1 MQAFL
6 AATHWLYDLPMP
18 AVVEKRGDVVFIR
31 LKGKLLLGESVD
43 DFRGKWQ
50 DALASGSRNLVVNLS
65 GVPVLDSTGI
75 GSLLRCQTAV
85 SSSQG
90 KLRLV
95 GTNKVIRQALRVTRL
110 ERHFEFHESEESA
123 LASLGEPSDKQ

>member
-1 MQAFL
+1 MTA
-6 AATHWLYDLPMP
+6 P
-18 AVVEKRGDVVFIR
+18 VEKRGDVVVIR

-50 DALASGSRNLVVNLS
+50 EALAAGSRNLVVNLS

-85 SSSQG
+85 SSSGG
-90 KLRLV
+90 KLCLV

-123 LASLGEPSDKQ
+123 LASLGESSDKQ